1 MQQQHQQQNGKRG
14 RCGRGQKIF
23 RGGGLRSPKGEI
35 VVPVFPLFVFEF
47 GYILQ
52 LLFYNLDP
60 QGDKLEEVTKN
71 KEI

>member
-1 MQQQHQQQNGKRG
+1 VGGVRTFLK
-14 RCGRGQKIF
+14 
-23 RGGGLRSPKGEI
+23 GGGLRSPKGEI

-71 KEI
+71 NEI